1 MRAIVVKII
10 LKSKSS
16 PTEASNAVYE
26 PRRYYMSD
34 LQRMLGVKSYSAV
47 MRAVIR
53 GDAPRPQKG
62 AYRLY
67 WLEEELVEQGLLR
80 RRAA

>member
-1 MRAIVVKII
+1 MKITI
-10 LKSKSS
+10 KPKS
-16 PTEASNAVYE
+16 PGLEASNSVYE
-26 PRRYYMSD
+26 PRRYYMPD
-34 LQRMLGVKSYSAV
+34 LQRMLGVRSYSAV

-67 WLEEELVEQGLLR
+67 WLEDELVEQGLLHR
-80 RRAA
+80 RGA

>member
-1 MRAIVVKII
+1 VKIT
-10 LKSKSS
+10 LKPKSLG
-16 PTEASNAVYE
+16 PEASDEVYE
-26 PRRYYMSD
+26 PRRYYMPD

-53 GDAPRPQKG
+53 GDAPRPRKG

-67 WLEEELVEQGLLR
+67 WLEDELLEHGLLK